1 MVTHTG
7 GGAEPRGV
15 SDQMSAA
22 LLAFMRTGNPNCSAI
37 PQWNAYNPEEAAT
50 MIFDVKSEARNHP
63 DREALSLMVP
73 FNMWA
78 MMRPAPAKK

>member
-1 MVTHTG
+1 MYTYLG
-7 GGAEPRGV
+7 IPYGAPTAG
-15 SDQMSAA
+15 
-22 LLAFMRTGNPNCSAI
+22 PNCSAI